1 MSTATRILI
10 VDDHVL
16 FAEAVTMA
24 LGARGYTV
32 AGVVDSVEEAMPAVE
47 RVQPDLVLVDIALT
61 DGNGIALG
69 RTILREHPGIR
80 VVAVSALN
88 DPRTVREAL
97 QAGLNGYVIKDTPIG
112 RFVQAIETVLAG
124 DVVVPRALSRQVAG
138 MRTSEERASALLI
151 AQLTR
156 REEQVLGLL
165 VEGAS
170 SKRIARVLGVSPNTV
185 RTHVQNVLMKLQV
198 TSRLEAAAFAVRHGI
213 AGRSDGVTS
222 VGRAEKN

>member
-10 VDDHVL
+10 VEDHVL

-24 LGARGYTV
+24 LGARGYNV
-32 AGVVDSVEEAMPAVE
+32 VGVVDTVEEAMPAVE
-47 RVQPDLVLVDIALT
+47 RLQPDLALVDIALT

-69 RTILREHPGIR
+69 RAILREHPRIR

-88 DPRTVREAL
+88 DSRSVREAL
-97 QAGLNGYVIKDTPIG
+97 QAGLNGYVIKDTPIA

-138 MRTSEERASALLI
+138 MQTSEEKTAALLI
-151 AQLTR
+151 GQLTR

-170 SKRIARVLGVSPNTV
+170 SKRIARALGVSPNTV
-185 RTHVQNVLMKLQV
+185 RTHVQNVLMKLHV

-213 AGRSDGVTS
+213 VGRRGVDTS
-222 VGRAEKN
+222 VQNG